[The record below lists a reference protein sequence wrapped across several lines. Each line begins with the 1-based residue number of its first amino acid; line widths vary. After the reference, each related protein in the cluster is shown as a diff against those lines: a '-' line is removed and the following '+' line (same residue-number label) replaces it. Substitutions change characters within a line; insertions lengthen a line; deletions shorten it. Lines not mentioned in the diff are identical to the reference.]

1 MEGEMSESVQINIDG
16 QALDFPVVLGSE
28 FEKAIDVTKLR
39 AKTGYITLDDGYMN
53 TGACKS
59 AITFIDGENGILRYR
74 GYPIEQLA
82 EHVSFV
88 EVAYLLIWGEFPTE
102 AQKTEFSSLL
112 TEHAEIH
119 PALLNHFNGFPRTA
133 HPMSILSAML
143 NAVSAYHPH
152 LMQLSNEALFKE
164 AATKIISKVRTIAAY
179 SYRKSKEWAL
189 IPPDP
194 KKKYCANFL
203 HMMFSTQ
210 EKEYEIHPDIEKAL
224 NLFFVLHGDHE
235 QNCST
240 STVRMV
246 GSSKANIFSSVSA
259 GVSALSGPLH
269 GGANAEV
276 IQMLEEI
283 HNTGKGVGYFV
294 DMAKQ
299 KDSKFKL
306 MGFGHRVY
314 KNFDPRS
321 KILKFYVDK
330 VLLLLNRKDPLLD
343 IARKLEEAAL
353 ADPYF
358 KERKLY
364 PNVDFYSGILLRAIG
379 VPVDLFTVMF
389 AIGRMPGWIAHWKEV
404 HDDPTSKINRPRQ
417 IYMGSKKRDYILT
430 H

>member
-1 MEGEMSESVQINIDG
+1 MSESIPESIKVEIEGQIV
-16 QALDFPVVLGSE
+16 DFPVVVGSE
-28 FEKAIDVTKLR
+28 SEKAIDITKLR

-59 AITFIDGENGILRYR
+59 SITFIDGENGILRYR

-82 EHVSFV
+82 EHARFV
-88 EVAYLLIWGEFPTE
+88 EVAYLLIWGELPTKE
-102 AQKTEFSSLL
+102 QKTEFSSLL
-112 TEHAEIH
+112 TEHADLH
-119 PALLNHFNGFPRTA
+119 PSLLHHFNGFPKTA

-152 LMQLSNEALFKE
+152 LMNLSSEALFKE

-179 SYRKSKEWAL
+179 SYRKAKELPL

-194 KKKYCANFL
+194 KKRYCANLL
-203 HMMFSTQ
+203 HMMFSTP
-210 EKEYEIHPDIEKAL
+210 EKEYETHPDIEKAL

-246 GSSKANIFSSVSA
+246 GSSKANLFSSVSA
-259 GVSALSGPLH
+259 GVCALWGPLH

-283 HNTGKGVGYFV
+283 HNTGKGVDYFV
-294 DMAKQ
+294 DMAKK
-299 KDSKFKL
+299 KDSNFKL

-358 KERKLY
+358 KDRKLY

-379 VPVDLFTVMF
+379 IPVELFTVMF
-389 AIGRMPGWIAHWKEV
+389 AIGRMPGWIAQWKEV
-404 HDDPTSKINRPRQ
+404 HNDPTSKINRPRQ
-417 IYMGSKKRDYILT
+417 IYIGPKKRDYMPKD
-430 H
+430 